1 MPSWE
6 LYDQQPADYRESVL
20 PPNVRKRVAVEAGIT
35 LGWERHVGL
44 DGAVVG
50 MQSFG
55 ASAPGE
61 VLYEQFGI
69 TADNAIAHARAL
81 LKR

>member
-1 MPSWE
+1 M
-6 LYDQQPADYRESVL
+6 
-20 PPNVRKRVAVEAGIT
+20 
-35 LGWERHVGL
+35 GL

-69 TADNAIAHARAL
+69 TADNVIAHARAL